1 MNHCWKYYAST
12 QLAMTVFK
20 FQDLLNSRCFRVY
33 QYLSINDQKKKKE
46 KKRKETNKMIFVS
59 RLYPDIG
66 KLSAGWI
73 LQTYFQLNCFYKIS
87 MDQVKISLSVIGSTE
102 SS

>member
-1 MNHCWKYYAST
+1 
-12 QLAMTVFK
+12 
-20 FQDLLNSRCFRVY
+20 
-33 QYLSINDQKKKKE
+33 
-46 KKRKETNKMIFVS
+46 MIFVS

-73 LQTYFQLNCFYKIS
+73 LQTYFQLNCFYQIS
-87 MDQVKISLSVIGSTE
+87 MDQVKMSLSVIGATE